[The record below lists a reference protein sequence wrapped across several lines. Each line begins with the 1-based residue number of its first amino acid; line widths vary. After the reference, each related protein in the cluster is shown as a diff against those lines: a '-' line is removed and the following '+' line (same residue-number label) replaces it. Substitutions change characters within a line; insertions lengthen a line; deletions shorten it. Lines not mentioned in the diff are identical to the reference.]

1 MGFLDIFHNRTAA
14 ERARDRLAERV
25 AEIERA
31 AATTPVSIIADAL
44 RTAGRS
50 YGPVGCAAQAVQL
63 VDALRAGGY
72 VIVPTTLTTLAAPT
86 PAPAPKTSK
95 PPTRAD
101 VEPVPDDWA

>member
-1 MGFLDIFHNRTAA
+1 MGFLDAFRSHAA
-14 ERARDRLAERV
+14 DRLAERV
-25 AEIERA
+25 APLP
-31 AATTPVSIIADAL
+31 ATNTPVGIIAETL

-72 VIVPTTLTTLAAPT
+72 VIVPTTLTTLAAST